1 MVHRGKLQSVIMAH
15 WNTHGLSSV
24 EMAIVLPVLLLLIF
38 GMIQFGLGWRL
49 SQVITNGAREGA
61 RYGVVMSDPPITDT
75 AVKTQVVSYLTNS
88 GVPANTG
95 MVNVT
100 YSSGGFATCTSGC
113 EVNVTVSVPITNLIP
128 VLLPLFPSTLTA
140 QAVMRHE

>member
-1 MVHRGKLQSVIMAH
+1 MVHRGKLQSVIIAH

-61 RYGVVMSDPPITDT
+61 RYGVVMATTDHRYSRE
-75 AVKTQVVSYLTNS
+75 TQVVSYLTNS

-95 MVNVT
+95 MVV
-100 YSSGGFATCTSGC
+100 SVIQAAVLQPVRAAAGKRLI
-113 EVNVTVSVPITNLIP
+113 SVPIANLIP
-128 VLLPLFPSTLTA
+128 VLLPFPSTLCA